1 MENPTRILAV
11 DDSVTI
17 RKALELILVPA
28 GFKVEFAV
36 NGAEAIDKAKQFQPA
51 VVLLDFILPDM
62 RGTEVCRELLAE
74 PETRHLPVVLI
85 SARGAEIRQ
94 AYHDVD
100 NVVDYLTKPFT
111 PEAVLGVIREV
122 LAAQPVQP
130 AEAPPLPAAAAPVA
144 APQDSAP
151 ADIDAE
157 AEVEELEAEAP
168 AAAPVA
174 VAAAAPPPEPRA
186 ASAPAPLQAVPPA
199 PTARDGL
206 EAMFET
212 LRAGLEGVY
221 VEEMDTPRGAGADPT
236 HSYTELV
243 SRLSQQL
250 GETLEQAESRQR
262 FRLYGDGSVR
272 SLDESL
278 LETYRRVCRLLFRA
292 VASGAVGEAATRE
305 RPRVLIVSPRDG
317 DSHDLLAGLARD
329 PGEAHAF
336 HVASDYRQ
344 LPMLV
349 RLYAPTHLVVDAGRG
364 GAIWEQLKTLRS
376 LPEARRTQILAIS
389 HGEARES
396 AAFADLGA
404 DAVLEAG
411 PGLQEAIRR
420 RLSPALSATPHADT
434 DESPAPLAASM

>member
-1 MENPTRILAV
+1 MDTPTRILAV

-36 NGAEAIDKAKQFQPA
+36 NGVEAIEKAKQFQPA
-51 VVLLDFILPDM
+51 IVLLDFILPDL
-62 RGTEVCRELLAE
+62 RGTEVCRELLAD
-74 PETRHLPVVLI
+74 PQTRNLPVVLI

-111 PEAVLGVIREV
+111 PDAVLGVIRDV
-122 LAAQPVQP
+122 LAAQ
-130 AEAPPLPAAAAPVA
+130 AEKPLAAAP
-144 APQDSAP
+144 
-151 ADIDAE
+151 IAE
-157 AEVEELEAEAP
+157 AVPQPEPAAVEPEPIEVPAAEVAMPMTAEPEPAASVTPPQAEAVALDLDETPAP
-168 AAAPVA
+168 AAPV
-174 VAAAAPPPEPRA
+174 
-186 ASAPAPLQAVPPA
+186 S
-199 PTARDGL
+199 RDGL

-221 VEEMDTPRGAGADPT
+221 VEEMETPRGAGADPT
-236 HSYTELV
+236 HSYTDLA
-243 SRLSQQL
+243 SRLAQQL
-250 GETLEQAESRQR
+250 GETLDQAESRQR

-292 VASGAVGEAATRE
+292 VAAGAIGESAPHE
-305 RPRVLIVSPRDG
+305 RPRVLIVCPRDSE
-317 DSHDLLAGLARD
+317 SHEVLSGLARD
-329 PGEAHAF
+329 PGEAHVFA
-336 HVASDYRQ
+336 VSSDYRQ

-349 RLYAPTHLVVDAGRG
+349 RLYAPTHLVVDTGRG
-364 GAIWEQLKTLRS
+364 AGILEQLKAVRAM
-376 LPEARRTQILAIS
+376 PEARRSQMLAVS
-389 HGEARES
+389 HGDS
-396 AAFADLGA
+396 PNSPHLADLGA

-420 RLSPALSATPHADT
+420 RLSPHAAVAARLT
-434 DESPAPLAASM
+434 EDEPARLAASM